1 MTRRSCWR
9 SSPEKRLVSTA
20 ARALESGVYFAPGLI
35 AAKPAKPCDGG
46 VFGALNLLLISE
58 RASGRAG
65 RVRSRPSQSRT
76 RHKTQLESSPKPT
89 PTQLAFGDLP
99 IRFVCDLSAICLR
112 FVCAMNRALPPPQ
125 LWRGCRK
132 LRFQNP
138 FRAEPRA
145 GSRPRPPP
153 ATIADFAPALI
164 ATKPVKPCDGGV
176 FGALNSL
183 LISERQAANQAAFRP
198 A

>member
-20 ARALESGVYFAPGLI
+20 ARALESGVYFAPALI
-35 AAKPAKPCDGG
+35 ATKPVKPCDGG

-58 RASGRAG
+58 RQAAG
-65 RVRSRPSQSRT
+65 QAGFAPGPANPEPGTKPNSNPARSQPQPNW
-76 RHKTQLESSPKPT
+76 L
-89 PTQLAFGDLP
+89 LAACLS
-99 IRFVCDLSAICLR
+99 DLSAICLR
-112 FVCAMNRALPPPQ
+112 FVCAMNRALPAPQ

-132 LRFQNP
+132 LRFQHP
-138 FRAEPRA
+138 FRAGPRA
-145 GSRPRPPP
+145 GSHPRPPP

-176 FGALNSL
+176 FGALNLL
-183 LISERQAANQAAFRP
+183 LISERQATNQAAFRP

>member
-35 AAKPAKPCDGG
+35 ATKPVKPCDGG

-65 RVRSRPSQSRT
+65 QVQPRPSQSEPGT
-76 RHKTQLESSPKPT
+76 KPNSN
-89 PTQLAFGDLP
+89 PARSQAQPNWLLAACLS
-99 IRFVCDLSAICLR
+99 DLSALRLR

-138 FRAEPRA
+138 LRAGPRA
-145 GSRPRPPP
+145 GCRPRPPP

-164 ATKPVKPCDGGV
+164 AAKPAKPCDRGV
-176 FGALNSL
+176 FGALNLL
-183 LISERQAANQAAFRP
+183 LISERKAANQAAFRP